1 MQDEQI
7 MNQKSKMMGAM
18 MPRFAL
24 PSGMAFTLIELLV
37 VMAII
42 AILAG
47 MLLPSL
53 SQGRERAREIQ
64 CMNNLRQI
72 GITAKLY
79 WDDSSMKMTSFS
91 GGRDALPGCLTTNHG
106 AAADRSLYRYLGRS
120 EVFRCPRDKG
130 KISEDC
136 QDHPQTTL
144 LPSCWLTRG
153 YSYQVNS
160 GSPLGLRRPFTRR
173 PVAGTIFNKPESW
186 VPDPSR
192 FILMYEPPAAPQV
205 CHHLVEH
212 FRPRWYQWHRNRG
225 KTDFLDPRLAP
236 GLFYSPILFVDG
248 HVGVFNFTKFLCTDP
263 YYPFEETKDWMW
275 YNPADS
281 TALPLAGY

>member
-1 MQDEQI
+1 MSSFPTLQIADRGVNVVDADGFNVHASAVSRREFGVKKVLGRVLTIPAPCEKFRRCVSELRMQDKRI
-7 MNQKSKMMGAM
+7 MNQKSKMMGAT

-24 PSGMAFTLIELLV
+24 SSGNAFTLIELLV

-42 AILAG
+42 AMLAG

-53 SQGRERAREIQ
+53 SQGRGRARETQ

-106 AAADRSLYRYLGRS
+106 AAADRNLYRYLGRS

-136 QDHPQTTL
+136 H
-144 LPSCWLTRG
+144 
-153 YSYQVNS
+153 
-160 GSPLGLRRPFTRR
+160 
-173 PVAGTIFNKPESW
+173 
-186 VPDPSR
+186 
-192 FILMYEPPAAPQV
+192 
-205 CHHLVEH
+205 
-212 FRPRWYQWHRNRG
+212 
-225 KTDFLDPRLAP
+225 
-236 GLFYSPILFVDG
+236 
-248 HVGVFNFTKFLCTDP
+248 
-263 YYPFEETKDWMW
+263 PFEETKDWMW
-275 YNPADS
+275 YKPADS